1 VAKHDPHSKAIL
13 YLCIIPR
20 FKRMFVNPKD
30 AKKLKWYTNEHKYD
44 GLLRHP
50 INYVQWKNIN
60 KEFSAFRMESCNL
73 SVGSTTN
80 GMDPYVN
87 LSTNHSSWP
96 VLLVIYN
103 LPSGLSMMR
112 KYMMLSMLIYGPRE
126 PINDIDV
133 YLSSLIDDLK
143 LLWDDGVKVFD
154 AFANESF

>member
-1 VAKHDPHSKAIL
+1 MRLGLAIDG
-13 YLCIIPR
+13 
-20 FKRMFVNPKD
+20 MNP
-30 AKKLKWYTNEHKYD
+30 YE
-44 GLLRHP
+44 
-50 INYVQWKNIN
+50 
-60 KEFSAFRMESCNL
+60 
-73 SVGSTTN
+73 
-80 GMDPYVN
+80 N

>member
-1 VAKHDPHSKAIL
+1 
-13 YLCIIPR
+13 
-20 FKRMFVNPKD
+20 
-30 AKKLKWYTNEHKYD
+30 
-44 GLLRHP
+44 
-50 INYVQWKNIN
+50 
-60 KEFSAFRMESCNL
+60 MESCNL